1 MVHIWIIFSHF
12 IELFI
17 NFYYFSLKFFSDSNH
32 CPFSIFL
39 VKINNIGND
48 SVHQSKLTRV
58 SHSSAHVAIC
68 SKCHIIFHYSII
80 LYSILILLH
89 FTPFKSVEIIA
100 FERKYEHWT
109 IVPHERAQLSILIHY
124 LLPLRSY
131 NGIRVAPLF
140 NRVFATARRLPNY
153 NTLTQIDLNEVYFWA
168 NWERTLLPDNSHTQR
183 AGAVLSGG
191 RRWTCADI
199 ITQPKQ
205 PK

>member
-1 MVHIWIIFSHF
+1 MAHIWIIFCHF

-17 NFYYFSLKFFSDSNH
+17 NFYYFSLKFFSDSIH

-39 VKINNIGND
+39 VKINNFGND
-48 SVHQSKLTRV
+48 SGHQSKLTRV

-109 IVPHERAQLSILIHY
+109 IVPHDRPFSYIIYFHSVRIMAYAWPHSSIVSLRWLAAFLI
-124 LLPLRSY
+124 
-131 NGIRVAPLF
+131 
-140 NRVFATARRLPNY
+140 T
-153 NTLTQIDLNEVYFWA
+153 TL
-168 NWERTLLPDNSHTQR
+168 
-183 AGAVLSGG
+183 
-191 RRWTCADI
+191 
-199 ITQPKQ
+199 
-205 PK
+205 